1 MPKRN
6 QKRRNGKEI
15 NPREQNGTDASQSGG
30 SRLTVYQEVTGRI
43 IAELEAGRVP
53 WVQPWSSTPHGACVG
68 LPVNAQTG
76 KTYSGI
82 NILLLWGQVL
92 ERDFAVQS
100 WLTYKQ
106 AQTLGGNVRKG
117 ETSTPIVYADS
128 FTPKGERKAAREENR
143 DPQRIPFLKRYRVFN
158 IDQCDHLP
166 RGLYAQAPDLPQ
178 CEQLPIAEKL
188 IKATAAD
195 FRIGGNRAYYVPGED
210 YIQVP
215 PQPLF
220 HAQIDYYRTC
230 FHELGHWTG
239 ARHRLDRPMETS
251 KGSKLYAREELVAE
265 MTSAFVCATLGIV
278 PTVRHADYIG
288 AWLQVLRADDKAI
301 FRAASKASKAADY
314 ILAFHGEAGAINAPE
329 NLPEGGTA

>member
-1 MPKRN
+1 MSKVNRKQQYQKGKNGPDPSQAGNPK
-6 QKRRNGKEI
+6 
-15 NPREQNGTDASQSGG
+15 
-30 SRLTVYQEVTGRI
+30 LTVYQEVTGRI

-53 WVQPWSSTPHGACVG
+53 WVQPWGNSLHGASVG

-92 ERDFAVQS
+92 ERDFAAQS

-117 ETSTPIVYADS
+117 ETSTSIVYADS

-158 IDQCDHLP
+158 IDQCDGLP
-166 RGLYAQAPDLPQ
+166 RDLYAQAPDLPQ

-188 IKATAAD
+188 IKATGAD
-195 FRIGGNRAYYVPGED
+195 FRIGGNRAFYVPGKD

-220 HAQIDYYRTC
+220 RAQIDYYRTC

-239 ARHRLDRPMETS
+239 AKHRLDRPMETS
-251 KGSKLYAREELVAE
+251 KGNKLYAREELVAE
-265 MTSAFVCATLGIV
+265 MTSAFVCATLGIN

-288 AWLQVLRADDKAI
+288 AWLEVLRADDKAI

-314 ILAFHGEAGAINAPE
+314 ILAFHGEAGPTNDPE
-329 NLPEGGTA
+329 STPKRGVA